1 MEKAATTRQP
11 EHSNPL
17 ECDTLCFMGTT
28 VVSGTAQAMVI
39 ATGANTWFGQLAGR
53 VSEQES
59 EPNAFQQG
67 DQPRQYAADS
77 LYAGDG
83 SGGVAY
89 QRLHQRR
96 LVGSGTVCAF
106 GRGSLTPEM
115 LPMIVTST
123 LARGAVK
130 LSKQKVIVKHL
141 DAIQNFGAMD
151 ILCTDKTGTLTQDK
165 IVLEN
170 HTDIS
175 GKTSE
180 RVLHSAWLNS
190 HYQTGLKNL
199 LDTAVLEGTDEES
212 ARSLASR
219 WQKID
224 EIPFDFERRRM
235 SVVVAENTEH
245 HQLVCKGALQEIL
258 NVCSQVRHN
267 GEIVPLD
274 DTMLRKI
281 KRVTDTLN
289 RQGLRVVA
297 VATKYL
303 PAREG
308 DLPAGG

>member
-1 MEKAATTRQP
+1 MLLIRFMLVMAPVVLLINGYTKGDWWEAALFAL
-11 EHSNPL
+11 S
-17 ECDTLCFMGTT
+17 
-28 VVSGTAQAMVI
+28 
-39 ATGANTWFGQLAGR
+39 
-53 VSEQES
+53 
-59 EPNAFQQG
+59 
-67 DQPRQYAADS
+67 
-77 LYAGDG
+77 
-83 SGGVAY
+83 VA
-89 QRLHQRR
+89 
-96 LVGSGTVCAF
+96 VG
-106 GRGSLTPEM
+106 LTPEM

-245 HQLVCKGALQEIL
+245 HQLVCK
-258 NVCSQVRHN
+258 VHCRKSSMCVRRC
-267 GEIVPLD
+267 V
-274 DTMLRKI
+274 TMARLCRSMTSCCV
-281 KRVTDTLN
+281 RLS
-289 RQGLRVVA
+289 GLLIR
-297 VATKYL
+297 
-303 PAREG
+303 
-308 DLPAGG
+308 

>member
-1 MEKAATTRQP
+1 
-11 EHSNPL
+11 
-17 ECDTLCFMGTT
+17 MG
-28 VVSGTAQAMVI
+28 SC
-39 ATGANTWFGQLAGR
+39 
-53 VSEQES
+53 
-59 EPNAFQQG
+59 
-67 DQPRQYAADS
+67 
-77 LYAGDG
+77 
-83 SGGVAY
+83 
-89 QRLHQRR
+89 
-96 LVGSGTVCAF
+96 TVCAF
-106 GRGSLTPEM
+106 GRGRLNARNVADDCY
-115 LPMIVTST
+115 LT

-180 RVLHSAWLNS
+180 RVLYSAWLNS
-190 HYQTGLKNL
+190 HYQTGLKTSF
-199 LDTAVLEGTDEES
+199 DTAVLEGTDEES

-258 NVCSQVRHN
+258 NVCS
-267 GEIVPLD
+267 
-274 DTMLRKI
+274 
-281 KRVTDTLN
+281 RVTMARLYRSMTPCCVRLS
-289 RQGLRVVA
+289 GLLIR
-297 VATKYL
+297 
-303 PAREG
+303 
-308 DLPAGG
+308 

>member
-1 MEKAATTRQP
+1 M
-11 EHSNPL
+11 
-17 ECDTLCFMGTT
+17 
-28 VVSGTAQAMVI
+28 
-39 ATGANTWFGQLAGR
+39 
-53 VSEQES
+53 
-59 EPNAFQQG
+59 
-67 DQPRQYAADS
+67 
-77 LYAGDG
+77 
-83 SGGVAY
+83 
-89 QRLHQRR
+89 
-96 LVGSGTVCAF
+96 GSGTVLRFPVAV
-106 GRGSLTPEM
+106 GLTPEM

-245 HQLVCKGALQEIL
+245 ISWFAKVHCRKSSM
-258 NVCSQVRHN
+258 CVRRC
-267 GEIVPLD
+267 V
-274 DTMLRKI
+274 TMARLCRSMTSCCV
-281 KRVTDTLN
+281 RLS
-289 RQGLRVVA
+289 GLLIR
-297 VATKYL
+297 
-303 PAREG
+303 
-308 DLPAGG
+308 